1 MSIYGRAVRGAEAGV
16 IAAGALEVSFFIL
29 DLIRLQPLATAV
41 SLSGVGWGGLV
52 LDLTSLT
59 GVFAALWATY
69 QILTL
74 TFMHFLAFGLVG
86 VVASLLFD
94 WTRPG
99 GAARL
104 AVVAAFCTAAFYG
117 TVALSSSVVALDSV
131 GAPLV
136 VGMNLLAAVIL
147 GGSLR
152 LVSIPKP
159 EDEVGVA

>member
-1 MSIYGRAVRGAEAGV
+1 M
-16 IAAGALEVSFFIL
+16 
-29 DLIRLQPLATAV
+29 
-41 SLSGVGWGGLV
+41 GWGGLV

-86 VVASLLFD
+86 VMASLLFD